1 MVDFR
6 TTAFRCWIKSIASA
20 TNEKVRIAFGHD
32 GPSKF
37 TGTIKSLPTIEFL
50 PCPISFIIVQ
60 NCVIVAAACK
70 VYFVLLDLFYSEVLL
85 GCVYRVL
92 PPHSSFTM
100 AVVYPNIW
108 NPWQQYFR
116 LRGVL
121 HNWRDH
127 HFPWW
132 PWGTVSG
139 GVGTSDKKHN
149 TRKVSL
155 GMCYIPELG
164 CNYVSYCKYGSF
176 AWQHSPKLRP
186 KFSDL
191 LSYWHRQNIQ
201 AQRQE
206 RTTPWFWWL
215 FPQQRTRVKKAEKKP
230 WWWLFI
236 FKTLSVRCGNYCS

>member
-1 MVDFR
+1 MTDLRSLQVL
-6 TTAFRCWIKSIASA
+6 
-20 TNEKVRIAFGHD
+20 
-32 GPSKF
+32 
-37 TGTIKSLPTIEFL
+37 TIKSLLLTIWRCTVLFIYQHTTHNRIPSL
-50 PCPISFIIVQ
+50 SALPISFIIVQ

-70 VYFVLLDLFYSEVLL
+70 VYFVLLVLFYSEVLL
-85 GCVYRVL
+85 GCFYRVL

-100 AVVYPNIW
+100 AVVYPNIRH
-108 NPWQQYFR
+108 PWQQYFR

-132 PWGTVSG
+132 SWGTVFG

-155 GMCYIPELG
+155 GMCYSLAR
-164 CNYVSYCKYGSF
+164 YYDGSF
-176 AWQHSPKLRP
+176 AWQHSSKLRP

-206 RTTPWFWWL
+206 KTTPWFWWL
-215 FPQQRTRVKKAEKKP
+215 FPQQRTRVKKPEKKL

-236 FKTLSVRCGNYCS
+236 FKTLSVRCGNYSS